1 MAADPSWAATRTTH
15 QHSITARRSEPQEE
29 QSLNTNHFGWGYF
42 LPLGIKYI
50 FKKDSYITSEIRF
63 SRKYISFVASEG
75 YLKELDETILQSF
88 QFVIQDMEDHQ
99 MFHILLKNMKMQ
111 ELLQYA

>member
-1 MAADPSWAATRTTH
+1 MAAFGYDLK
-15 QHSITARRSEPQEE
+15 EE

-88 QFVIQDMEDHQ
+88 QFNIGYGK
-99 MFHILLKNMKMQ
+99 FIK
-111 ELLQYA
+111 